1 MPTRNT
7 GDPLNG
13 IYKVLG
19 ELEADVRTIK
29 HSQNGASMKLDVI
42 GTVVSQV
49 EDLNNARTDHE
60 KRLHTLEDES
70 QRRQGAV
77 NLFGWLARIGRSREP
92 RRLPAMALRSRSPR
106 GRRW

>member
-1 MPTRNT
+1 MTNGTPS
-7 GDPLNG
+7 DPLNG
-13 IYKVLG
+13 IFKVLG

-42 GTVVSQV
+42 GTVVAQV

-77 NLFGWLARIGRSREP
+77 NLFSWLARHWPFTLVIAAGI
-92 RRLPAMALRSRSPR
+92 ALWHWLAGHP
-106 GRRW
+106 